1 MTPERFLQL
10 YPDPAGHFTAQGR
23 AAPGTDYR
31 AHAAANLLARFPLQA
46 KAKVEAALRKYKCYI
61 HTVRYL
67 ESQENTRKTMR
78 NPHELKAVKPRGP
91 VCLEFLKKKKFLELE
106 SNISRLKVEREAEQ
120 AARLEQARA
129 AGLLQECQCCYAEGC
144 LEEQMVPCKAGHLY
158 CTECVARAAEVA
170 AGDNKTAVGC
180 FGDCDQEIDWRKLD
194 RVVEPRLLSK
204 LLQRRQSLW
213 QRQEVNGARLEGLV
227 DCPFCKYATM
237 MDSEADGCS
246 CAGTRSAAASPAGC
260 AGRPT
265 TCRSAATRWRRP
277 RASGRRS
284 RRS

>member
-1 MTPERFLQL
+1 MFPLVCPDHLLAAVTRITGAEERVRAQQVTGADTAAFERLVESLWSPPEPPPSRREWEARRREQEELDRWARQMTPERFLQI

-31 AHAAANLLARFPLQA
+31 AHAAADLLARFPLQA

-180 FGDCDQEIDWRKLD
+180 FGDCDQEIDWRQLD
-194 RVVEPRLLSK
+194 RVVEPRLLS
-204 LLQRRQSLW
+204 
-213 QRQEVNGARLEGLV
+213 
-227 DCPFCKYATM
+227 
-237 MDSEADGCS
+237 
-246 CAGTRSAAASPAGC
+246 
-260 AGRPT
+260 
-265 TCRSAATRWRRP
+265 
-277 RASGRRS
+277 RASGRG
-284 RRS
+284 RR